1 MGKREFGEEE
11 VIDVQEEAVDTS
23 DVSADNMISAKELE
37 AREKKEARKKEWA
50 DNKIMLRE
58 RKGEMYEVLLAN
70 GFDQEY
76 CDGLQ
81 KIIGETYVK
90 KARTK
95 RVPRLAQRD
104 QFVALFNDEDGN
116 GIIGKVVKGM
126 DIFTDATSALGGIGK
141 DKLNILC
148 ADAIRKATEP
158 ALRYWIS
165 ATPDEAFPMVNNYE
179 LLAIGE
185 EAPEG
190 WEGFM
195 PSETL

>member
-37 AREKKEARKKEWA
+37 AREKKEARKQEWA

-70 GFDQEY
+70 GFDQAY

-95 RVPRLAQRD
+95 SSHVSHS
-104 QFVALFNDEDGN
+104 V
-116 GIIGKVVKGM
+116 
-126 DIFTDATSALGGIGK
+126 TSSLHCSMTRMAM
-141 DKLNILC
+141 
-148 ADAIRKATEP
+148 A
-158 ALRYWIS
+158 
-165 ATPDEAFPMVNNYE
+165 
-179 LLAIGE
+179 LLARSSRDGHLHRCNQ
-185 EAPEG
+185 AHLAV
-190 WEGFM
+190 
-195 PSETL
+195 SARTS

>member
-1 MGKREFGEEE
+1 MLQYWHPNEVTGIAYAVHNMRSAVSTRRIDMGKREFGEEE

-23 DVSADNMISAKELE
+23 DVSADNMISEKELE
-37 AREKKEARKKEWA
+37 ARAKKEARKKEWA

-58 RKGEMYEVLLAN
+58 RKAEMYEVLLAN
-70 GFDQEY
+70 GFDQAY

-141 DKLNILC
+141 DNAGGVKVGRTGC
-148 ADAIRKATEP
+148 
-158 ALRYWIS
+158 
-165 ATPDEAFPMVNNYE
+165 
-179 LLAIGE
+179 
-185 EAPEG
+185 
-190 WEGFM
+190 
-195 PSETL
+195 